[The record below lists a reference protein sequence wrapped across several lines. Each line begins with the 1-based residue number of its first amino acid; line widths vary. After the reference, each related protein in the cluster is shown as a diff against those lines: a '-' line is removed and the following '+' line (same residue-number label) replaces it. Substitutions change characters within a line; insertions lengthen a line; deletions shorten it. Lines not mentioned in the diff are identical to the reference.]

1 VGRAE
6 SHQREAETY
15 HRGQLRAII
24 EKLRATQAELNVTR
38 GRAER
43 HHRRAETYQRGNL
56 RVTGEVSEYHGKKI
70 VFSRG
75 EQRVTRVELR
85 VTRIET

>member
-6 SHQREAETY
+6 S
-15 HRGQLRAII
+15 
-24 EKLRATQAELNVTR
+24 
-38 GRAER
+38 
-43 HHRRAETYQRGNL
+43 YQRGNL